1 MIFSLPVQRTGPEK
15 GVKIMSDCSR
25 SKRLQ
30 CGPRQQHRA
39 AIRHD
44 LLGACPYL
52 NKIVEQD
59 NPSDQK
65 PAPMKPRVFRS
76 FDGAW
81 RTIQGHEVMYDPLP
95 VVTAHAEL
103 GLRRRDF
110 AICEEQ
116 TVESQ
121 E

>member
-1 MIFSLPVQRTGPEK
+1 MILSLPVQRTGPEK

-30 CGPRQQHRA
+30 CGPRQQYRA

-65 PAPMKPRVFRS
+65 PAPMEPRVS
-76 FDGAW
+76 F
-81 RTIQGHEVMYDPLP
+81 I
-95 VVTAHAEL
+95 
-103 GLRRRDF
+103 
-110 AICEEQ
+110 
-116 TVESQ
+116 
-121 E
+121 